1 MEVLP
6 TFALPIKITFDV
18 FFDSSRS
25 CERSMGPLFFGLSIE
40 GEEGEKGLKLYCQS
54 IFHLYLLTGTCRP

>member
-40 GEEGEKGLKLYCQS
+40 GEEGEKGLKLCLQ
-54 IFHLYLLTGTCRP
+54 T